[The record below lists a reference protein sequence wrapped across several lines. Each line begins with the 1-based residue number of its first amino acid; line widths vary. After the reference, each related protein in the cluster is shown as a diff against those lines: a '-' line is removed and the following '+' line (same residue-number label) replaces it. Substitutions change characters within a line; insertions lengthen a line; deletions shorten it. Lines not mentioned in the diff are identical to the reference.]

1 MAKYAMCC
9 TTLLPCKSM
18 LASCSSSSTS
28 PTHAGKAL
36 MRLQLT
42 LLLLLVLAGASWALP
57 QCSPNVVNLN
67 TDKMVLAV
75 IGGG

>member
-1 MAKYAMCC
+1 
-9 TTLLPCKSM
+9 
-18 LASCSSSSTS
+18 
-28 PTHAGKAL
+28 

-57 QCSPNVVNLN
+57 QCSPTVVNLN

-75 IGGG
+75 IGGGRTGVTRTVTECCSVAD